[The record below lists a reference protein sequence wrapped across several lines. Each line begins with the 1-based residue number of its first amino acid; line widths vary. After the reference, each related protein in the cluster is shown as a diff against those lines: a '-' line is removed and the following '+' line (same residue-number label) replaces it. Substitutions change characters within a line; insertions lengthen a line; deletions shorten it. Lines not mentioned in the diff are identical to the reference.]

1 MSVHVSSVVWKW
13 DAPDPHSKLVLLKLA
28 DNADDDGRCWP
39 SLQRI
44 ERETGLSHSTVCDRL
59 RKLEEAGVIDRR
71 PGGSTPGERG
81 GQNTRYRIHTE
92 KLSATRTDS
101 KPDAEPDGKPD
112 GKPDGNPDGKPTS
125 PPDALPGSAPDGQ
138 EVVRH
143 TDTNHQ
149 RNHQIK
155 PSKAQAS
162 PAPSARWNLAFE
174 MLVKIQGS
182 KLDAL
187 TRNERGAINVALRDI
202 REVMP
207 DMDDEKLAQEI
218 KRRAREYVDG
228 ERMPKG
234 ATLTALAVAKNWS
247 RLSASSQSGSVGE
260 SPPPRKP
267 PRGWEL
273 VMDRLYGYP
282 EWRMVWPCWE
292 RVEPSDQSQVRRW
305 LAVHGP
311 IDYEWKAVCWHLY
324 EFEPVGWADQTRR
337 DSERFRK
344 TWEGWTETERQT
356 AIHRYT
362 HRITTPAETNPI
374 PT

>member
-13 DAPDPHSKLVLLKLA
+13 DAPDPLTKLVLLKLA

-44 ERETGLSHSTVCDRL
+44 ERETGLCHSTVCDRL

-71 PGGSTPGERG
+71 PGGSTRGERG
-81 GQNTRYRIHTE
+81 GQNTRYLIHAE
-92 KLSATRTDS
+92 KLCATRT
-101 KPDAEPDGKPD
+101 
-112 GKPDGNPDGKPTS
+112 S
-125 PPDALPGSAPDGQ
+125 PLHALPGSAPDGL
-138 EVVRH
+138 EVVRD

-149 RNHQIK
+149 RNHQTK

-162 PAPSARWNLAFE
+162 PAPGARRNLAFE

-182 KLDAL
+182 TLDAL
-187 TRNERGAINVALRDI
+187 SRNERGAINVALRDI
-202 REVMP
+202 REAMP
-207 DMDDEKLAQEI
+207 DMDDDKLAQEI

-247 RLSASSQSGSVGE
+247 RLRGQGVQVGD
-260 SPPPRKP
+260 STTPRKP

-273 VMDRLYGYP
+273 VMDRLFEGTD
-282 EWRMVWPCWE
+282 WRTFWPCWE
-292 RVEPSDQSQVRRW
+292 VMPASDQMQVRSW
-305 LAVHGP
+305 LEKNGP
-311 IDYEWKAVCWHLY
+311 IDYDWRAVCWHFY
-324 EFEPVGWADQTRR
+324 ELEPVTWPDQSFRDKRR
-337 DSERFRK
+337 YRQ
-344 TWEGWTETERQT
+344 TWEGWTDEQREL
-356 AIHRYT
+356 AIHRYSN
-362 HRITTPAETNPI
+362 HITSPVETNPI